1 MKRLVLLVV
10 AFVFALTMTAFA
22 ADKAAAP
29 VAPADKAVVSDK
41 AAPEADKK
49 PAETKHV
56 KKPAKKEKKEEKK
69 AEQAAP
75 AAPAAKKAHSGLW
88 YPEKG
93 WRIPSFFCACETLYS
108 VMVYSG
114 AFCYKFHHAKKSAR
128 QNNLLE

>member
-75 AAPAAKKAHSGLW
+75 AAPAAK
-88 YPEKG
+88 
-93 WRIPSFFCACETLYS
+93 
-108 VMVYSG
+108 
-114 AFCYKFHHAKKSAR
+114 
-128 QNNLLE
+128 